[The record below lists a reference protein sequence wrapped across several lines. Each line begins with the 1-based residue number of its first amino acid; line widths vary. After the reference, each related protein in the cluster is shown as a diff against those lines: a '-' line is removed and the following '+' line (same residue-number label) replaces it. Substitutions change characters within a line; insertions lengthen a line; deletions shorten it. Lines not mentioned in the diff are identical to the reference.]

1 MANPLY
7 NEFGPIPNYLY
18 DEMSPIPNDFMS
30 RINALKQSV
39 SDPNAMIQQMLNSGR
54 ISQAQYDSAVKQ
66 AQQIQAMINH
76 QNGR

>member
-7 NEFGPIPNYLY
+7 NELGPVPQG
-18 DEMSPIPNDFMS
+18 MSQDFMT
-30 RINALKQSV
+30 RLNTLKQSV

-76 QNGR
+76 QNGS

>member
-7 NEFGPIPNYLY
+7 NEFGPVPQGMSQGIPQ
-18 DEMSPIPNDFMS
+18 DFMT
-30 RINALKQSV
+30 RLNTLKQSV

-76 QNGR
+76 QNGS

>member
-7 NEFGPIPNYLY
+7 NEFGPVPQG
-18 DEMSPIPNDFMS
+18 MPQDFMS
-30 RINALKQSV
+30 RLNTLKQSV

-54 ISQAQYDSAVKQ
+54 ISQAQYDTAVKQ

-76 QNGR
+76 QNGS

>member
-7 NEFGPIPNYLY
+7 NEFGPVPQG
-18 DEMSPIPNDFMS
+18 MSQDFMT
-30 RINALKQSV
+30 RLNTLKQSV

-54 ISQAQYDSAVKQ
+54 ISQAQYDTAVKQ

-76 QNGR
+76 QNGS

>member
-7 NEFGPIPNYLY
+7 NEFGPVPQGMSQGIPQ
-18 DEMSPIPNDFMS
+18 DFMS
-30 RINALKQSV
+30 RLNTLKQSV

-54 ISQAQYDSAVKQ
+54 ISQTQYDTAVKQ

-76 QNGR
+76 QNGS

>member
-7 NEFGPIPNYLY
+7 NEFGPVQQG
-18 DEMSPIPNDFMS
+18 MSQDFMS
-30 RINALKQSV
+30 RLNTLKQSV

-76 QNGR
+76 QNGS

>member
-7 NEFGPIPNYLY
+7 NEIGPVPQSIANGQ
-18 DEMSPIPNDFMS
+18 DFMS
-30 RINALKQSV
+30 RLNLLKSSV

-54 ISQAQYDSAVKQ
+54 VSQEQYNSAVQ
-66 AQQIQAMINH
+66 LAQQIQQMLH

>member
-7 NEFGPIPNYLY
+7 NEFGPTPSSMANGQA
-18 DEMSPIPNDFMS
+18 DF
-30 RINALKQSV
+30 INRLNTLKQSV

-54 ISQAQYDSAVKQ
+54 ITHEQYNSAVMQ
-66 AQQIQAMINH
+66 AQQIQQMLNH

>member
-7 NEFGPIPNYLY
+7 NEFGPVPQGMSQGIPQ
-18 DEMSPIPNDFMS
+18 DFMT
-30 RINALKQSV
+30 RLNTLKQSV

>member
-7 NEFGPIPNYLY
+7 NEFGPVPQG
-18 DEMSPIPNDFMS
+18 MPQDFMS
-30 RINALKQSV
+30 RLNMLKQSV

-76 QNGR
+76 QNGS

>member
-7 NEFGPIPNYLY
+7 NEFGPVTQSMPQ
-18 DEMSPIPNDFMS
+18 DFMS
-30 RINALKQSV
+30 RLNMLKQSV

-54 ISQAQYDSAVKQ
+54 ISQAQYDTAVKQ

>member
-7 NEFGPIPNYLY
+7 NEFGPVLQSMPQ
-18 DEMSPIPNDFMS
+18 DFMS
-30 RINALKQSV
+30 RLNTLKQSV

-54 ISQAQYDSAVKQ
+54 ISQAQYDTAVKQ

-76 QNGR
+76 QNGS

>member
-7 NEFGPIPNYLY
+7 NEFGPVPQG
-18 DEMSPIPNDFMS
+18 MPQDFMS
-30 RINALKQSV
+30 RLNMLKSSV

-54 ISQAQYDSAVKQ
+54 VSQAQYDSAVKQ
-66 AQQIQAMINH
+66 AQQIQAIMNH